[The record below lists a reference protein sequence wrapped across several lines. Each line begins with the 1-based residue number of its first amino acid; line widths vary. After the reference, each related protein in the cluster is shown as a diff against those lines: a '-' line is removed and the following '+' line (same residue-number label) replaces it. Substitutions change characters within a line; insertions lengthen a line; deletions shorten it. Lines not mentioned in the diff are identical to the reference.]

1 MCNNNTNKVKI
12 PFPKISFF
20 IISSHPSLILFL
32 FYSVIVSVL
41 ENPSLDPIHFCS
53 ISFTSHFTSH
63 FISFSYPP
71 NPFHHLFHNV
81 TLTYLSNLLHAL
93 KQRFFSNQPLTIP
106 QTGHAFQPYSLAL
119 THLPSPSTFPS
130 LFRKASLYRFLESC

>member
-1 MCNNNTNKVKI
+1 MCNNTKKVKI

-20 IISSHPSLILFL
+20 IISSYPSLILFL

-81 TLTYLSNLLHAL
+81 TLTYLSNHLAHFEVEIFLKPASHYSPNRPCFPAL
-93 KQRFFSNQPLTIP
+93 QL
-106 QTGHAFQPYSLAL
+106 G
-119 THLPSPSTFPS
+119 THPPPFP
-130 LFRKASLYRFLESC
+130 